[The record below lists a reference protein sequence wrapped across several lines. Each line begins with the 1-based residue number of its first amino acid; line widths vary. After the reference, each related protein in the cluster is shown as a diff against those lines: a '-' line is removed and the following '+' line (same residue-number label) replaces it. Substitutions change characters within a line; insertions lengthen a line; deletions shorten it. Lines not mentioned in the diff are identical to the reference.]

1 MPGARS
7 TGRSPQDLPGGP
19 ESPAT
24 SCPTGIPNRSQNR
37 WHRPLPPGSLQST
50 CRPDTASLPSRR
62 ADRRHA
68 RADVIAL
75 AAAPRTTHPERLCSQ
90 APVSRQSTERRLAG
104 ARFLT
109 GLQVRLGR
117 AEALPGVPQIVAA
130 ADDGAVARAE
140 SRRFRRYYRERA
152 ATASRP
158 WPSVK
163 QPSVRTDRSR
173 AQNPSAM
180 RPWTPRHNGLQRHE
194 VTHAGTEENG
204 PSATRIR
211 SQRAVSAGSGRCW
224 VRTNVG

>member
-24 SCPTGIPNRSQNR
+24 SCPTGIPNQSQNR

-90 APVSRQSTERRLAG
+90 APVSRQSTERRRVG
-104 ARFLT
+104 ARLSTPAALNMPGGGVCRCGRVDAVFLPAVI
-109 GLQVRLGR
+109 LRGR
-117 AEALPGVPQIVAA
+117 AVRSPGQTCVSSNAMCSRGGHDELAEQLLELRVALAELYRYSCELVVAIAASASEISAKRRMECGGDWPGCPRVLQ
-130 ADDGAVARAE
+130 GSAE
-140 SRRFRRYYRERA
+140 GDE
-152 ATASRP
+152 TC
-158 WPSVK
+158 
-163 QPSVRTDRSR
+163 
-173 AQNPSAM
+173 
-180 RPWTPRHNGLQRHE
+180 E
-194 VTHAGTEENG
+194 
-204 PSATRIR
+204 
-211 SQRAVSAGSGRCW
+211 
-224 VRTNVG
+224 